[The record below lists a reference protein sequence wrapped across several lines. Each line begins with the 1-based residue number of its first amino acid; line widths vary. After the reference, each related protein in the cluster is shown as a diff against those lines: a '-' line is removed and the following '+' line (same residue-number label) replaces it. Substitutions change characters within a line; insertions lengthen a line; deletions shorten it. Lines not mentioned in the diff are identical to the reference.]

1 MTWARHF
8 VCETWSYLWKST
20 RCNILVC
27 TVFQTP
33 IEMSN
38 NVAWLTDV
46 MSHFWCSFMAINT
59 SISSSWAMLDNFHL
73 GPVRKYVHWTFIKK
87 VFNEIFP
94 ARKCM
99 RSGIFWWNLVEY
111 FIFLNNW
118 HSIYCGITL
127 KTISN
132 GCKVSSNRLYLL
144 GLIFTVKLYTRN
156 TEPLEKKVNYC
167 CFYVFPFSKY
177 CPLNFTL

>member
-1 MTWARHF
+1 MQKLIIMYFVSKKVFCSRCLIHIAQKWMAWVRHF
-8 VCETWSYLWKST
+8 VCEIWSYLWRST

-38 NVAWLTDV
+38 NVAWLTDL

-73 GPVRKYVHWTFIKK
+73 GLVRKYVHWTGTPHWTFIKK

-99 RSGIFWWNLVEY
+99 RSGIFHFDE
-111 FIFLNNW
+111 
-118 HSIYCGITL
+118 T
-127 KTISN
+127 
-132 GCKVSSNRLYLL
+132 
-144 GLIFTVKLYTRN
+144 
-156 TEPLEKKVNYC
+156 
-167 CFYVFPFSKY
+167 
-177 CPLNFTL
+177 

>member
-1 MTWARHF
+1 MLVCSRIPLQINHNLIIFLKMLDTYCLEIMNNMSKTF
-8 VCETWSYLWKST
+8 VCETRSYLWKST

-73 GPVRKYVHWTFIKK
+73 GPVRKYVHWTGTPHWTFIKK

-99 RSGIFWWNLVEY
+99 RSGIFDE
-111 FIFLNNW
+111 
-118 HSIYCGITL
+118 T
-127 KTISN
+127 
-132 GCKVSSNRLYLL
+132 
-144 GLIFTVKLYTRN
+144 
-156 TEPLEKKVNYC
+156 
-167 CFYVFPFSKY
+167 
-177 CPLNFTL
+177 

>member
-1 MTWARHF
+1 MGPRPLWSRIIKYWFILPYFNDSSFWKSFVSKKVISSRFGNKIHQTWGRHF

-20 RCNILVC
+20 RCNIFVC
-27 TVFQTP
+27 TLFQPP

-99 RSGIFWWNLVEY
+99 RSGIFDE
-111 FIFLNNW
+111 
-118 HSIYCGITL
+118 T
-127 KTISN
+127 
-132 GCKVSSNRLYLL
+132 
-144 GLIFTVKLYTRN
+144 
-156 TEPLEKKVNYC
+156 
-167 CFYVFPFSKY
+167 
-177 CPLNFTL
+177 

>member
-1 MTWARHF
+1 MAWVRHF

-38 NVAWLTDV
+38 NVGDHPFRTSAFLGGGAVKNWPNLPTDRSKTQPKGKGGRGKKSWNFADVLNGWFLAWLTDV

-73 GPVRKYVHWTFIKK
+73 GPVRKCMWVCALNIHKK
-87 VFNEIFP
+87 GF
-94 ARKCM
+94 
-99 RSGIFWWNLVEY
+99 
-111 FIFLNNW
+111 
-118 HSIYCGITL
+118 
-127 KTISN
+127 
-132 GCKVSSNRLYLL
+132 
-144 GLIFTVKLYTRN
+144 
-156 TEPLEKKVNYC
+156 
-167 CFYVFPFSKY
+167 
-177 CPLNFTL
+177 